1 VADKE
6 YQKLPGGGTKRKAF
20 LDVTRTRASLWM
32 GKDHL
37 LYQLSTGFTE
47 DYKRF
52 YYGDIQSI
60 VVCKTMRFMVW
71 NFVLSGI
78 AIFCGLLAVALKHNI
93 YASPVLYTV
102 AFFFFLFFG
111 INLAMGP
118 TCICHLYTQV
128 SEEELYSLKRIR
140 TARKAL
146 KILTSRIEEK
156 QRVATTSDISS
167 STFVHRSGDQP

>member
-1 VADKE
+1 MADKE

-32 GKDHL
+32 GEDHL

-60 VVCKTMRFMVW
+60 VICKTMRFTVW
-71 NFVLSGI
+71 NFVLAGI
-78 AIFCGLLAVALKHNI
+78 AIFCGLLAFGLKHNSF
-93 YASPVLYTV
+93 APPVLYTI
-102 AFFFFLFFG
+102 AFFSFLFFVV
-111 INLAMGP
+111 NLALGP
-118 TCICHLYTQV
+118 TCICRLYTQV

-140 TARKAL
+140 TARKVL
-146 KILTSRIEEK
+146 KILTPRIEEK
-156 QRVATTSDISS
+156 QRAAAVSDIRPSA
-167 STFVHRSGDQP
+167 FVDNSGDQP